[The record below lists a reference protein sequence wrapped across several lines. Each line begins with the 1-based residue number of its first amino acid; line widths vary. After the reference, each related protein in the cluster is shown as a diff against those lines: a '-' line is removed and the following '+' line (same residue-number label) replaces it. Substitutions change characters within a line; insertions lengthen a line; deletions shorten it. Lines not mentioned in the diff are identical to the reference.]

1 MRAEV
6 WKVVEKRGSNPRGA
20 TSIAITS
27 VPGSP
32 PRRQPVRGT
41 INSRMTESRRQK
53 QKADGRRRK
62 AESRKQKAEGRSRL
76 QSDFPFSIFH
86 FPFVICHLSFVI
98 CHLSFG
104 TGLSAS

>member
-32 PRRQPVRGT
+32 PRRQPVRGR
-41 INSRMTESRRQK
+41 ITESKK
-53 QKADGRRRK
+53 QKAEGRRRK
-62 AESRKQKAEGRSRL
+62 AEGGRRKADG
-76 QSDFPFSIFH
+76 FSIFYFRLFSIFY
-86 FPFVICHLSFVI
+86 FPFLICHFSFFIWDSGQV
-98 CHLSFG
+98 HLRA
-104 TGLSAS
+104 LKNNK

>member
-1 MRAEV
+1 MRADV

-32 PRRQPVRGT
+32 PRPQPVRGM

-53 QKADGRRRK
+53 RKAEGGRQNAECGRQKAEGGRQKADGRR
-62 AESRKQKAEGRSRL
+62 QKADGRR
-76 QSDFPFSIFH
+76 QKADGFSIFH
-86 FPFVICHLSFVI
+86 FPFVICHLS
-98 CHLSFG
+98 
-104 TGLSAS
+104 